1 MTFFFTT
8 LFILLFILL
17 SIVVFS
23 LKNGISPMPTTGR
36 VRRAL
41 FDVLPNI
48 DEGMIA
54 DLGSGWGN
62 LIFPLASKYRTSEV
76 IGFENSWI
84 PFWFSYFLN
93 GCSNLT
99 IKKKN
104 FLNVSFNRCDL
115 VLCYLFPKGM
125 ETLSKKFHKELKP
138 GAIIVSH
145 TFALPG
151 WIPTKVV
158 EANDLHYTKIYFY
171 RKEGT
176 I

>member
-1 MTFFFTT
+1 MRKHTNDDNLLSVILKKVDKLPMTFFFTT

-48 DEGMIA
+48 DQGVIA

-93 GCSNLT
+93 GCSNNLALGNVINALSHDLT
-99 IKKKN
+99 VTVCKPTSTQSPSI
-104 FLNVSFNRCDL
+104 F
-115 VLCYLFPKGM
+115 
-125 ETLSKKFHKELKP
+125 KEGIVTQSPSL
-138 GAIIVSH
+138 IVSE
-145 TFALPG
+145 P
-151 WIPTKVV
+151 
-158 EANDLHYTKIYFY
+158 KI
-171 RKEGT
+171 
-176 I
+176 